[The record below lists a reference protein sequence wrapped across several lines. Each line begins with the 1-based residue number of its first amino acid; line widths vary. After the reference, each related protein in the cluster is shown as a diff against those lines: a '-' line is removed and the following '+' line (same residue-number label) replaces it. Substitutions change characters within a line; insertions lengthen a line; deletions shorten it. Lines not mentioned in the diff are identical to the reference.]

1 MKRGLLVPNKVVLDM
16 IKETMLAKKS
26 VSKGFLIDG
35 YPRAVN
41 QGVEFE
47 NEVIF
52 IIKNKE
58 KFIDKLNFQIDCY
71 MFFCNLC

>member
-58 KFIDKLNFQIDCY
+58 
-71 MFFCNLC
+71 